1 MRSSFNIWDEMRR
14 MQESMD
20 SLFNNFFSDS
30 FVKNPLLIGDI
41 NQENLLP
48 AKYKMPISDLYETEK
63 EFVAE
68 LDMPGLDKS
77 DIKVNVTKNSIE
89 IKAEKCKEEEQEN
102 KKKGFYKL
110 ERNFSGFY
118 KNFALP
124 NNIDSEKAK
133 AEYKNGVLRVSIP
146 KLEIEEE
153 KKKYLDIN

>member
-20 SLFNNFFSDS
+20 SLFNNFFSDY

-48 AKYKMPISDLYETEK
+48 TKYKMPISDLYETEK
-63 EFVAE
+63 ELVAE